1 MFRQRMAVSAILLAL
16 VSGVPSVIAQ
26 SPSDHGGAAAQL
38 VGRWKLVSLE
48 AVRPNGEVVREWGPK
63 PVGHLIYDASGFVAV
78 QIVRDP
84 RAAGKSDNLT
94 PDQRREAFDTYYAY
108 FGAFEVDDQEKTVVH
123 HIHGSL
129 RPYEAGVDLK
139 RYFKLSGNR
148 LELSTAPLPLEAGE
162 SRVYRLTWERAN

>member
-84 RAAGKSDNLT
+84 RAAVASQIRRKSQPGGPTRSCFSPITFSGTTRSSRTAANW
-94 PDQRREAFDTYYAY
+94 RAACC
-108 FGAFEVDDQEKTVVH
+108 
-123 HIHGSL
+123 
-129 RPYEAGVDLK
+129 
-139 RYFKLSGNR
+139 LSGSN
-148 LELSTAPLPLEAGE
+148 G
-162 SRVYRLTWERAN
+162 